1 MADSMRRPAVL
12 LAIQMAAF
20 WPVWIWY
27 FRRMTDSSDSGWGWT
42 ALVAAIALSR
52 LTGSADGRKRPAT
65 RSLWLPGAL
74 TLAYAV
80 GYPLLSP
87 LPRAAIA
94 VLAIGAT
101 ISAIG
106 NRLHAGI
113 YGLLLLSLPVMA
125 SLQFYLGYPLRAL
138 IAVLSAGMLR
148 VGGLT
153 VISDGATLH
162 WGDQSILI
170 DAPCSGIRML
180 WAGALLT
187 MILAAVYRLRP
198 WHFVL
203 AGSGAFIL
211 IIIGNLFRSVALF
224 YLEAGLIE
232 LPKQAHEAIGV
243 AAFLMTAIAIVW
255 HTRRMGGRQ
264 SCAA

>member
-1 MADSMRRPAVL
+1 MADILRRPVVL
-12 LAIQMAAF
+12 LAIQAAAF

-27 FRRMTDSSDSGWGWT
+27 FRRMTDGSDSGWGWT

-52 LTGSADGRKRPAT
+52 LTGSADGRERPAT
-65 RSLWLPGAL
+65 RSMWLPGAL
-74 TLAYAV
+74 TLVYAA
-80 GYPLLSP
+80 GFPFLSP

-138 IAVLSAGMLR
+138 IAVLSAGLLR
-148 VGGLT
+148 LGGLT
-153 VISDGATLH
+153 VISNGATLH
-162 WGDQSILI
+162 WGEQSILI

-187 MILAAVYRLRP
+187 MVLASIYRLRP
-198 WHFVL
+198 RHFIL
-203 AGSGAFIL
+203 AGSTAFIL
-211 IIIGNLFRSVALF
+211 ILAGNLFRSVALF
-224 YLEAGLIE
+224 YVETGLIE
-232 LPKQAHEAIGV
+232 LPHQAHEAIGV
-243 AAFLMTAIAIVW
+243 AAFLITAIAIVW
-255 HTRRMGGRQ
+255 HSRYLGGRQ